1 MKPPAAA
8 AGPAAAGS
16 PEDAAAP
23 VPRPGPESACGTRR
37 CATALFKSM
46 KPLVPLLGKP
56 ALDVPPTAP
65 APAPAP
71 ASSAHVPAPSGYC
84 SPFPL
89 PAALAAAAAAR
100 PACDIGGTELKE
112 ERKCAGP
119 NAGPQS
125 RMRLSRTR
133 NGRCM
138 ARCVIALGWA
148 GGGAGG
154 GVGGGAPTLLLLSAI
169 PSLTPIRADNSHLL
183 ALTTHDT

>member
-16 PEDAAAP
+16 PEDAAAA
-23 VPRPGPESACGTRR
+23 VARPGPESACGTRR
-37 CATALFKSM
+37 AATALFKSM
-46 KPLVPLLGKP
+46 KPFLPFLGKP
-56 ALDVPPTAP
+56 ALDVPPT

-112 ERKCAGP
+112 ERRCAGP

-138 ARCVIALGWA
+138 ARCVIAWGWA
-148 GGGAGG
+148 GGGAGA